1 MKIRIRNAFTL
12 LEVII
17 VVVILAILVS
27 IAIPNMKKFITR
39 AQLKEVGSM
48 VELIK
53 SGAKYYDLKYGL
65 NLFSTSGDPWINL
78 KLEQLAT
85 VPGLTY
91 TFGTSGSG
99 INTSKYIIAWK
110 DSTEIY
116 RYYFYG
122 PQEGTG
128 QKNSSHPDVNSLPA
142 DLP

>member
-1 MKIRIRNAFTL
+1 MKIRIRKAFTL
-12 LEVII
+12 IEIII

-27 IAIPNMKKFITR
+27 IAVPNIRKFITR

-65 NLFSTSGDPWINL
+65 NLFSTSGDPWTNL
-78 KLEQLAT
+78 KLDQLAT

-91 TFGTSGSG
+91 SFATSGA
-99 INTSKYIIAWK
+99 NKYIIASK
-110 DSTEIY
+110 DGQWIY